1 MSTNYRYKT
10 GTEIFKLLEGQVGSE
25 LDDTF
30 QDLQKVTLCI
40 IIFLNKQGMPLD
52 KVMDILHDFTEYTGQ
67 LYDRKV
73 SADWDKRDG
82 DKEI

>member
-1 MSTNYRYKT
+1 MSTNYTFKT
-10 GTEIFKLLEGQVGSE
+10 EPVILKFLEELDSE

-40 IIFLNKQGMPLD
+40 IIFLNKQGIPLD

-67 LYDRKV
+67 LYEKV
-73 SADWDKRDG
+73 SDDWDKRDG

>member
-1 MSTNYRYKT
+1 MSTNYRPKT
-10 GTEIFKLLEGQVGSE
+10 GAEILKLLEGQADSG
-25 LDDTF
+25 LDDAF
-30 QDLQKVTLCI
+30 QDLQNVTLCI

-73 SADWDKRDG
+73 SDDWDKRDG

>member
-1 MSTNYRYKT
+1 MSTNYRPKT
-10 GTEIFKLLEGQVGSE
+10 GTEILKLLEQADSE

-40 IIFLNKQGMPLD
+40 IQFLNNQGIPLD

>member
-10 GTEIFKLLEGQVGSE
+10 GPAILKFLEEADSE

-40 IIFLNKQGMPLD
+40 IQFLNKQGIPLD

-73 SADWDKRDG
+73 SDDWDKRDG
-82 DKEI
+82 DKET

>member
-1 MSTNYRYKT
+1 MSTNYTFKT
-10 GTEIFKLLEGQVGSE
+10 GPEVLKFLEELDSE

-30 QDLQKVTLCI
+30 QDLQQVTLCI
-40 IIFLNKQGMPLD
+40 IQFLNKQGIPLD

-73 SADWDKRDG
+73 SDDWDKRDG